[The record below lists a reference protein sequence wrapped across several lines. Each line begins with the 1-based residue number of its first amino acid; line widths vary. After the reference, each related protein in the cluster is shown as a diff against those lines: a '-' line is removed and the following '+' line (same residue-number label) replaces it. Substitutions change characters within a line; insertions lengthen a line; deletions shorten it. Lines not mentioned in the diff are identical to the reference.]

1 MVVTRVDIIEENG
14 EITPAIYIRSNN
26 RKFHLFVDKNQNVRT
41 HVNEYRFR
49 SETPILKI

>member
-1 MVVTRVDIIEENG
+1 MVVTRVNIIEEDG

-26 RKFHLFVDKNQNVRT
+26 RKFHLFIDKNQNIRT
-41 HVNEYRFR
+41 HINEYRFT